1 VKKTLLFLRGKVPNG
16 QKLLGDLAMDIKAI
30 SGTQPSINMN
40 SQNVEALN
48 RKQISKIQ
56 EEHQTENKAKEVQAE
71 KITPEVLKKAI
82 ENLNKKLSMLNSQL
96 KIETDNDTGIRVI
109 KVIDK
114 ETQKVIRQIPPEAV
128 LKIAKYIDEVAGLIF
143 NEKV

>member
-1 VKKTLLFLRGKVPNG
+1 
-16 QKLLGDLAMDIKAI
+16 MDIKAI

-40 SQNVEALN
+40 SQNVEAIN
-48 RKQISKIQ
+48 RKQASKIQ
-56 EEHQTENKAKEVQAE
+56 EKHQTGNKAKEVQAE

-114 ETQKVIRQIPPEAV
+114 ETQKVIRQIPPETV

>member
-1 VKKTLLFLRGKVPNG
+1 
-16 QKLLGDLAMDIKAI
+16 MDIKAI

-96 KIETDNDTGIRVI
+96 KIETDEDTGIRVI
-109 KVIDK
+109 KVVDK
-114 ETQKVIRQIPPEAV
+114 ETQKVIRQIPPETV

>member
-1 VKKTLLFLRGKVPNG
+1 
-16 QKLLGDLAMDIKAI
+16 MDIKAI

-48 RKQISKIQ
+48 RKQVSEVQGKQQ
-56 EEHQTENKAKEVQAE
+56 EQSKAKEVQPE

-96 KIETDNDTGIRVI
+96 KIETDEDTGIRVI

-114 ETQKVIRQIPPEAV
+114 ETQKVIRQIPPETV